1 MEAQVVPGRTRWFSP
16 RISAG
21 ELDAS
26 TTPEIMQGIAE
37 RILGS
42 TYRELLG
49 TPHMQTLSKPGLV
62 AEALDAFLPLEGSS
76 GGPAR
81 RAQ

>member
-37 RILGS
+37 RIPGS
-42 TYRELLG
+42 TYRELPG
-49 TPHMQTLSKPGLV
+49 TPHLQTLSKPSLV
-62 AEALDAFLPLEGSS
+62 ADALDAFLPRGNSS

-81 RAQ
+81 HAQ